1 MDNKTAVT
9 AVLPDEMNK
18 TAATAVLPDKMNK
31 ASSMNRQT
39 MTFPDQMNT
48 LNKYTTK
55 PMLYG
60 KRTPSDNKN
69 TDDDRSEKMDQTKR
83 QTLNKILLLQNEFN
97 KTVVE

>member
-48 LNKYTTK
+48 LNKYTTNRM
-55 PMLYG
+55 PYG
-60 KRTPSDNKN
+60 KRTPSNDGNQM
-69 TDDDRSEKMDQTKR
+69 TTKAR
-83 QTLNKILLLQNEFN
+83 HGLKQEIKC
-97 KTVVE
+97 